1 MFDPDADK
9 EIVGDIVSGGR
20 KDCGIPDGE
29 IGFNAPEYLVDLTKT
44 RVSLG
49 RLLHLEF
56 DVLCF
61 GHGTPVLSNAK
72 DVLRGF
78 VECDDTWEEI
88 GRRQRGRIS
97 SKP

>member
-29 IGFNAPEYLVDLTKT
+29 IGFNDPEYLVDLTKT

-61 GHGTPVLSNAK
+61 GHGTPVLSNA
-72 DVLRGF
+72 R
-78 VECDDTWEEI
+78 T
-88 GRRQRGRIS
+88 S
-97 SKP
+97 